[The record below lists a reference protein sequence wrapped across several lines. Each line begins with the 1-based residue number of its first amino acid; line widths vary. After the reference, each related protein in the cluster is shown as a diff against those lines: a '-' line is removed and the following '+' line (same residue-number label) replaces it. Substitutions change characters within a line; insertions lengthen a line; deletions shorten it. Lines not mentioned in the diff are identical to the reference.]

1 MFWSHKPIAPWQ
13 DEAWL
18 TSMRRERASAYQR
31 QVLNQFAS
39 SSSQFIEMSWW
50 RGCVDPNATPALADK
65 TLSVWVGVDAST
77 KHDSTAVVAVT
88 WSITARKV
96 RLVFHRVFQ
105 PSEHAPLD
113 FEATVEATLLDL
125 QCRFRVRKVL
135 FDPSRDIPRR
145 SSKSEA

>member
-1 MFWSHKPIAPWQ
+1 MGRCFLVQGASCHLQLEVVIK
-13 DEAWL
+13 DLLYGL
-18 TSMRRERASAYQR
+18 TDMEWIKH
-31 QVLNQFAS
+31 LHIWHT
-39 SSSQFIEMSWW
+39 IE
-50 RGCVDPNATPALADK
+50 
-65 TLSVWVGVDAST
+65 
-77 KHDSTAVVAVT
+77 
-88 WSITARKV
+88 RKV